1 MGADYR
7 IRSCPDGLFTDRR
20 RRVRV
25 LDCTIRDGGL
35 CNNWRFDHH
44 LVNMCFQALARAGV
58 DYMEVGYRSTPG
70 CFDTGAVGPWRFC
83 HEAELE
89 RVVEPGRIKLSTMV
103 DIGRIAAGDIPP
115 KADTLI
121 DVVRVATYAHQMDE
135 ALAIVDH
142 CLQCGYETFLQLMAV
157 SEVAIPDLDTALVRT
172 AGSGVHAVTLVDSF
186 GALYPYHVQYLLRK
200 YLNILGERGIRVGA
214 HFHNNQQQAFA
225 NTIAAID
232 EGVDWVDATIHGIGR
247 GAGNCPLELL
257 LFYLDNPRYDP
268 RPILDLVDEFATLR
282 DDLRWGYHLPYAI
295 TGYYNVHPREGIRLM
310 ATPDR
315 YKCRAFY
322 ESLQGRFAPPDDP
335 APRRRSRKRADA

>member
-7 IRSCPDGLFTDRR
+7 IRCCPDGLFTDHR
-20 RRVRV
+20 RRVKV

-35 CNNWRFDHH
+35 CNHWRFDHD
-44 LVNMCFQALARAGV
+44 LVTMCFRALALAGV
-58 DYMEVGYRSTPG
+58 DYMEVGYRSAPG
-70 CFDTGAVGPWRFC
+70 CFDADQEGPWRFC
-83 HEAELE
+83 EEPELR

-103 DIGRIAAGDIPP
+103 DIGRIGVTDIPP
-115 KADTLI
+115 KADTVI
-121 DVVRVATYAHQMDE
+121 DVVRVAAYAHQMDE
-135 ALAIVDH
+135 ALAIVEH
-142 CLQCGYETFLQLMAV
+142 CLRSGYETFLQIMAV
-157 SEVAIPDLDTALVRT
+157 SEVAIPDLDLALERT
-172 AGSGVHAVTLVDSF
+172 AGSGVHAVALVDSF
-186 GALYPYHVQYLLRK
+186 GALYPYHVQYLVRK
-200 YLNILGERGIRVGA
+200 YLNVLGGRGIRVGA

-295 TGYYNVHPREGIRLM
+295 TGYCNVHPRDGIRLM
-310 ATPDR
+310 STPDR

-322 ESLQGRFAPPDDP
+322 ESLRGRLAAPGEGTPPGRTPDG
-335 APRRRSRKRADA
+335 S